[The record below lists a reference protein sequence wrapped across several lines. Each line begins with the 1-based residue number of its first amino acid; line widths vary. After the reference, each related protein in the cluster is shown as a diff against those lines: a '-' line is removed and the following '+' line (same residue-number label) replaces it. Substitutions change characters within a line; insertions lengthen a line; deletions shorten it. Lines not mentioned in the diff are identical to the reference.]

1 MPYTSKNNT
10 HYARAGKQYIILGN
24 IDEHFK
30 PNWTFGNP
38 VHVYESGEPVRL
50 IQRQWCGLQIIHSMA
65 YLEYFNKMTIQIA
78 WALMSSKF
86 TVSGRLW

>member
-1 MPYTSKNNT
+1 MQYTSKNNT
-10 HYARAGKQYIILGN
+10 HYARAGKQYIVLGN

-50 IQRQWCGLQIIHSMA
+50 IQRQGCGLQNIHSMA
-65 YLEYFNKMTIQIA
+65 YLEYVNKMTIQIA
-78 WALMSSKF
+78 WAPTNKI
-86 TVSGRLW
+86 